1 MPELRHSP
9 DVPEPRDEARA
20 RLILARKWAYV
31 MQDNVFL
38 SIGVQELELRL
49 SELLEVI
56 CAVVRT
62 DPFDPS
68 AAAEAGARLVQLG
81 CTNAQAL
88 PCTMDVLGKGLLAL
102 PEFQPVDRFAE
113 PIVLGLGAMASGF
126 AEANR
131 MLTFE
136 QQENMKLSLLKAVRD
151 AKWQVRE
158 SEARFDEVAMSSAS
172 GIIIT
177 DPEGRLLRTNGAI
190 AGILGHSSTE
200 LTGLTLFDL
209 VDPDLRQVLRDD
221 YQDLLTGRKERIKQP
236 QRLLRKDGEIAR
248 ITLTA
253 SVLRGDGDRPS
264 HFVTVIEDGT
274 ELMLLQGELNR
285 QALHDVLTGLPNRQ
299 YFSTHVEIAL
309 RRANP
314 EFGVTLFH
322 LDLDAFAMICNGL
335 GRRIGDHLLVSV
347 SQRLRGVLASEK
359 AMVARFDGDEFGI
372 LVENT
377 ASTPAVS
384 SMVAK
389 FNEELA
395 EPVYV
400 DGHGVAV
407 SASIGVV
414 HRPPANSDPAE
425 LLQAADF
432 ALRRA
437 KAAGR
442 GQWELFHADQDARD
456 RQTYTLAAAMPGAW
470 EIGEITVVYRP
481 VAELATGR
489 IVFVEALLRWDRPE
503 VGTLHHEEIVGLA
516 EQTGLILPL
525 GEWLL
530 QQGGRQA
537 GWWRQRTGRD
547 LPLLIG
553 LTAHQSTDADLV
565 SRVLRK
571 VEGQSHQLI
580 VGIPVTALR
589 ASEAADNLGVLAD
602 MGIQTMLDDFGTAP
616 DELASLEDVPATYVR
631 FARRLVERQALS
643 PVHAPL
649 TAALT
654 TSVPLVHRAGA
665 KVIVD
670 GVHTQEQADW
680 WRMAGADYAIGALSG
695 PACPP
700 GDLAVRL
707 SPE

>member
-1 MPELRHSP
+1 MPEPSRPP
-9 DVPEPRDEARA
+9 DHPDHAHDARL

-31 MQDNVFL
+31 LHDNVFL
-38 SIGVQELELRL
+38 PIGVPELEHELG
-49 SELLEVI
+49 ELLDVI
-56 CAVVRT
+56 CAVVRS
-62 DPFDPS
+62 DPFDS
-68 AAAEAGARLVQLG
+68 RQAAEAGARLVRIG
-81 CTNAQAL
+81 CTSTRAL
-88 PCTMDVLGKGLLAL
+88 PCTVDTLGKGLLAL
-102 PEFQPVDRFAE
+102 PEFQPAERFAE
-113 PIVLGLGAMASGF
+113 PIVLGLGALAGGF

-151 AKWQVRE
+151 AKWQVRQ

-177 DPEGRLLRTNGAI
+177 DQDGLLIRTNGAI
-190 AGILGHSSTE
+190 ADILGHTSAE
-200 LTGLTLFDL
+200 LTGRTLFDL
-209 VDPDLRQVLRDD
+209 VHPDLRDVLRDD
-221 YQDLLTGRKERIKQP
+221 YKELLAGRKERIKQP
-236 QRLLRKDGEIAR
+236 QRLLRKDGDIAR

-309 RRANP
+309 RRAEP
-314 EFGVTLFH
+314 QYGVTLLH

-347 SQRLRGVLASEK
+347 SQRLRAVVAAET
-359 AMVARFDGDEFGI
+359 AMVARFEGDEFGI

-377 ASTPAVS
+377 ATTPSVPTL
-384 SMVAK
+384 VAR
-389 FNEELA
+389 FNAELA
-395 EPVYV
+395 EPIYV

-414 HRPPANSDPAE
+414 HRPSRDADPAE
-425 LLQAADF
+425 LLRAADF
-432 ALRRA
+432 TLRRA

-442 GQWELFHADQDARD
+442 GQWGLFHADQDARD

-470 EIGEITVVYRP
+470 ETGELSVVYRP
-481 VAELATGR
+481 AVELATGR
-489 IVFVEALLRWDRPE
+489 IAFVEALLRWDRPGLG
-503 VGTLHHEEIVGLA
+503 VLHHEQVIDLA
-516 EQTGLILPL
+516 EQTGLILTL

-530 QQGGRQA
+530 QEGSQQA
-537 GWWRQRTGRD
+537 GWWRQRVSRE

-553 LTAHQSTDADLV
+553 LTGHQSSDADLA
-565 SRVLRK
+565 SRVVRK
-571 VEGQSHQLI
+571 VEWRPEQLLA
-580 VGIPVTALR
+580 GFPVRALR
-589 ASEAADNLGVLAD
+589 TAEAVENLGVLAD
-602 MGIQTMLDDFGTAP
+602 MGVQTMLDDFGTAP
-616 DELASLEDVPATYVR
+616 DELASLEDMSATYVR
-631 FARRLVERQALS
+631 FARRLVERQANS

-654 TSVPLVHRAGA
+654 TLVPLVHRVGA
-665 KVIVD
+665 KVIID
-670 GVHTQEQADW
+670 GVHTPEQADW
-680 WRMAGADYAIGALSG
+680 WSMAGADYAMGDLYGS
-695 PACPP
+695 ACPP
-700 GDLAVRL
+700 GDLAARL
-707 SPE
+707 SPP

>member
-1 MPELRHSP
+1 M
-9 DVPEPRDEARA
+9 PEPRQHVPDRPDDART

-31 MQDNVFL
+31 LHDNVFL
-38 SIGVQELELRL
+38 PIGVPELERELG
-49 SELLEVI
+49 ELLEVI
-56 CAVVRT
+56 CAVAHS
-62 DPFDPS
+62 DPFDPKP
-68 AAAEAGARLVQLG
+68 AAQVGARLVRIG

-88 PCTMDVLGKGLLAL
+88 PCTVDILGRGLLAL
-102 PEFQPVDRFAE
+102 PEFQPVERYAE
-113 PIVLGLGAMASGF
+113 PIVLGLGALAGGF

-131 MLTFE
+131 LLTFE

-177 DPEGRLLRTNGAI
+177 DQDGRLIRANGAV
-190 AGILGHSSTE
+190 ADILGHTASE

-209 VDPDLRQVLRDD
+209 VHPDFRAVLRDD
-221 YQDLLTGRKERIKQP
+221 YKDLLDGRKERIKQP

-253 SVLRGDGDRPS
+253 SVLRSDGDRPS

-309 RRANP
+309 RRAEP
-314 EFGVTLFH
+314 QYGVTLFH

-335 GRRIGDHLLVSV
+335 GRRVGDHLLVAV
-347 SQRLRGVLASEK
+347 SQRLRNVVAAEK

-377 ASTPAVS
+377 ASTPGVS
-384 SMVAK
+384 DLVAR
-389 FNEELA
+389 FNQELS
-395 EPVYV
+395 EPIYV

-414 HRPPANSDPAE
+414 HRPSRAADSAE
-425 LLQAADF
+425 LLRAADF
-432 ALRRA
+432 TLRRA

-456 RQTYTLAAAMPGAW
+456 RRNYTLAAAMPGAW
-470 EIGEITVVYRP
+470 ETGEISIVYRP
-481 VAELATGR
+481 TADLATGR
-489 IVFVEALLRWDRPE
+489 IAFVEALLRWDRPDLG
-503 VGTLHHEEIVGLA
+503 VLHHEQIVDLA
-516 EQTGLILPL
+516 EQTGLILSL

-530 QQGGRQA
+530 QEGSQQA
-537 GWWRQRTGRD
+537 KWWRQRAGRD

-553 LTAHQSTDADLV
+553 LTAHQSSDADLV
-565 SRVLRK
+565 SRVVRK
-571 VEGQSHQLI
+571 VEWQPEQLI
-580 VGIPVTALR
+580 AGIPVRALR
-589 ASEAADNLGVLAD
+589 SAEAVDNLGVLAD
-602 MGIQTMLDDFGTAP
+602 MGVQTMLDDFGTAP
-616 DELASLEDVPATYVR
+616 DELAYLEDVPANYVR
-631 FARRLVERQALS
+631 FARRLVERQANS
-643 PVHAPL
+643 PVYAPL

-654 TSVPLVHRAGA
+654 TLVPLVHRADA

-670 GVHTQEQADW
+670 GVHTAEQANW
-680 WRMAGADYAIGALSG
+680 WSMAGADYAIGDLYGS
-695 PACPP
+695 ACPP

-707 SPE
+707 SAP